1 MADVVGAC
9 FVVEEGPLCVALVLG
24 AEVRGG
30 FVGVVAGGEPPG
42 DRFEGPIAAKLRPLF
57 NSAFEKGFSRKVT
70 WYFFFS
76 SSRTDWKRSKLPLM

>member
-1 MADVVGAC
+1 VADVVGAC
-9 FVVEEGPLCVALVLG
+9 FVVKEGPLCVALALG

-57 NSAFEKGFSRKVT
+57 KNEVPVELRADPELWQKEQVAPAP
-70 WYFFFS
+70 YVV
-76 SSRTDWKRSKLPLM
+76 LY